1 MIWTQLKEN
10 YIVLPLYP
18 SILWLINQAINESR
32 TNQVICLFIRLS
44 IWFIQSIRFNLVP
57 LHRSQTAFQMTSY
70 QFHQIH
76 NLVYQFLEVKE
87 TNCMF
92 NLTFFTFEGIKALEI
107 NFQEKHRNTTKGIN
121 FLEP

>member
-1 MIWTQLKEN
+1 
-10 YIVLPLYP
+10 
-18 SILWLINQAINESR
+18 
-32 TNQVICLFIRLS
+32 
-44 IWFIQSIRFNLVP
+44 
-57 LHRSQTAFQMTSY
+57 MTSY